1 MPAPPNP
8 TPLRPDLV
16 PTIFPLVEAIRRM
29 LARVESLWLDA
40 GISPSEGA
48 VLERLFIDF
57 DGQARSGDL
66 LGHPVRSTPAL
77 GKVLAGLETKGM
89 ITRRRSAEDRR
100 VVIVSATAEA
110 RELYD
115 ETIRRILTMV
125 MAPTTADLGDAEF
138 DALREITSR
147 LRPPD
152 PGQT

>member
-1 MPAPPNP
+1 MPLSPNP

-16 PTIFPLVEAIRRM
+16 PTIFPLVEAIRKM
-29 LARVESLWLDA
+29 LARVELLWLDA
-40 GISPSEGA
+40 GITPSEGA
-48 VLERLFIDF
+48 VLERLFIAF

-89 ITRRRSAEDRR
+89 ISRERSAEDRR
-100 VVIVSATAEA
+100 VVIVRATTEA
-110 RELYD
+110 RVLYG

-125 MAPTTADLGDAEF
+125 VAPTTADLGDAEF
-138 DALREITSR
+138 AALREITSR

-152 PGQT
+152 PRHT